1 MTLHVSI
8 NPRVL
13 RWAIERTGL
22 SVENLSQKPCL
33 ADLPAW
39 ISGDSEPTLNEAE
52 ALAKAARIP
61 FGYLLL
67 DEPTE
72 DAIDLPDFR
81 ARDGHELPGPSLN
94 LEEILEES
102 SWRLSWYAEHA
113 IEVPQLLG
121 SAGLEDSPEEAAQSA
136 ARTLRW
142 STESLHNP
150 RNALDQLADLI
161 EDAGMLVMRSATPS
175 SYTRQP
181 LSTEEFSGFTLVEE
195 GFALVFINA
204 AATSTAQLFALA
216 HQLGQVVL
224 GEPGMSGD
232 GSWHPVERWCH
243 CFAAELLGTETQALE
258 DLMDEQSP
266 SPSSGNHTD
275 VFELSQEAG
284 DFRYATRIRLGRRF
298 LESVV
303 EAARSGALFQSDA
316 AALLGVQHA
325 SAFQE
330 LMDFGLEVA

>member
-13 RWAIERTGL
+13 RWAIERTEL

-39 ISGDSEPTLNEAE
+39 ISGDIEPTLNEAE

-72 DAIDLPDFR
+72 HAIDLPDFC

-113 IEVPQLLG
+113 VEAPQLLG
-121 SAGLEDSPEEAAQSA
+121 SVELNDSPEEAAHIA
-136 ARTLRW
+136 ARTLQRP
-142 STESLHNP
+142 TESLHNP
-150 RNALDQLADLI
+150 RNVLDQLADLI
-161 EDAGMLVMRSATPS
+161 EDAGVLVMRSATPS
-175 SYTRQP
+175 SDTCQS
-181 LSTEEFSGFTLVEE
+181 LSADEFSGFTLIED
-195 GFALVFINA
+195 GFALIFINTA
-204 AATSTAQLFALA
+204 ARSTAQLFALA
-216 HQLGQVVL
+216 RQLGHVVL
-224 GEPGMSGD
+224 GEPGISGY
-232 GSWHPVERWCH
+232 GSGHPVERWCH
-243 CFAAELLGTETQALE
+243 RFATELLRTETQVLE
-258 DLMDEQSP
+258 DLTDEQSP
-266 SPSSGNHTD
+266 RPSSGNHTD
-275 VFELSQEAG
+275 AAGLSHEAE
-284 DFRYATRIRLGRRF
+284 DFRYATRSRLGRRF

-303 EAARSGALFQSDA
+303 EAARSGALFQRDA
-316 AALLGVQHA
+316 ARLLGVQQA
-325 SAFQE
+325 LAFQE

>member
-22 SVENLSQKPCL
+22 GVEDLSQQPCL
-33 ADLPAW
+33 ADLASW
-39 ISGDSEPTLNEAE
+39 VSGDSQPTLIEAE

-72 DAIDLPDFR
+72 HAIDLPDFR
-81 ARDGHELPGPSLN
+81 ARDGQELPGVSLD

-113 IEVPQLLG
+113 VEAPQLLG
-121 SAGLEDSPEEAAQSA
+121 SAGLSVSPEAAAQSA

-150 RNALDQLADLI
+150 RNLLDQLADLI
-161 EDAGMLVMRSATPS
+161 EDAGVLVMRSATPS
-175 SYTRQP
+175 SDTRQP
-181 LSTEEFSGFTLVEE
+181 FSGFTLVED
-195 GFALVFINA
+195 GFALIFINA
-204 AATSTAQLFALA
+204 TARSTGQLFALA
-216 HQLGQVVL
+216 HQLGHVVL
-224 GEPGMSGD
+224 GEAGISSD
-232 GSWHPVERWCH
+232 GSGHPVERWCQR
-243 CFAAELLGTETQALE
+243 FAAELLQTQTLAFN
-258 DLMDEQSP
+258 DMMDEHSPRSP
-266 SPSSGNHTD
+266 SGNPAD
-275 VFELSQEAG
+275 AVGLSYEAE

-303 EAARSGALFQSDA
+303 EAARSGALFQRDA
-316 AALLGVQHA
+316 ARLLGVQQA
-325 SAFQE
+325 SALQG
-330 LMDFGLEVA
+330 LMDCGLEVT

>member
-13 RWAIERTGL
+13 RWAIERTEL
-22 SVENLSQKPCL
+22 TVKDLSQKPCL
-33 ADLPAW
+33 ADLTSW
-39 ISGDSEPTLNEAE
+39 VSGDSEPTLIEAE

-72 DAIDLPDFR
+72 HAIDLPDFR
-81 ARDGHELPGPSLN
+81 TRDGQELPGVSLD
-94 LEEILEES
+94 LEELLEES

-113 IEVPQLLG
+113 VDSPQLLD

-161 EDAGMLVMRSATPS
+161 EDAGVLVMRSATPS
-175 SYTRQP
+175 SDTRQP
-181 LSTEEFSGFTLVEE
+181 FSGFTLVED
-195 GFALVFINA
+195 GFALVLINA
-204 AATSTAQLFALA
+204 AARSTAQLFALA
-216 HQLGQVVL
+216 HHLGHVVL
-224 GEPGMSGD
+224 GEPGISGD
-232 GSWHPVERWCH
+232 GSGHPVERWCH
-243 CFAAELLGTETQALE
+243 RFAAELLGTETQAAE
-258 DLMDEQSP
+258 DLIDEHNPRSP
-266 SPSSGNHTD
+266 SGNHTD
-275 VFELSQEAG
+275 AVGLSHEAE
-284 DFRYATRIRLGRRF
+284 DFRYAIRIRLGRRF
-298 LESVV
+298 LQSVV
-303 EAARSGALFQSDA
+303 GAARSRSLFQRDA
-316 AALLGVQHA
+316 ARLLGVQEA
-325 SAFQE
+325 SALQE

>member
-13 RWAIERTGL
+13 RWAVERTEL
-22 SVENLSQKPCL
+22 TVKDLSQKPCL
-33 ADLPAW
+33 ADLGSW
-39 ISGDSEPTLNEAE
+39 VSGDSQPTLIEAE

-72 DAIDLPDFR
+72 HAIDLPDFR
-81 ARDGHELPGPSLN
+81 ARDGQERPGVSLD
-94 LEEILEES
+94 LEEILEAS

-113 IEVPQLLG
+113 VETPQLLG
-121 SAGLEDSPEEAAQSA
+121 SAGFKDSPEAAAQSA

-142 STESLHNP
+142 PTESLHNP
-150 RNALDQLADLI
+150 RDVMDQLADLI
-161 EDAGMLVMRSATPS
+161 EDAGVLVMRGDI
-175 SYTRQP
+175 RQP
-181 LSTEEFSGFTLVEE
+181 FSSFTLVED
-195 GFALVFINA
+195 GFALIFINA

-216 HQLGQVVL
+216 HQLGHVVL
-224 GEPGMSGD
+224 DEPGISGD
-232 GSWHPVERWCH
+232 GSGHPVERWCH
-243 CFAAELLGTETQALE
+243 RFAAELLGTEALVLE
-258 DLMDEQSP
+258 DLMDEHSP
-266 SPSSGNHTD
+266 RPSSDYPADAVG
-275 VFELSQEAG
+275 LSHEAE

-303 EAARSGALFQSDA
+303 EAARAGALFQRNA
-316 AALLGVQHA
+316 ARLLGVQQA

-330 LMDFGLEVA
+330 LMDCGLEVA

>member
-22 SVENLSQKPCL
+22 GVEELSQQPCL
-33 ADLPAW
+33 ADLASW
-39 ISGDSEPTLNEAE
+39 VSGGSEPTLNEAE

-72 DAIDLPDFR
+72 HAIDLPDFR
-81 ARDGHELPGPSLN
+81 ARDGQERPGLSLD
-94 LEEILEES
+94 LEEVLEES

-113 IEVPQLLG
+113 VDSPQLLG

-142 STESLHNP
+142 STESVHNP
-150 RNALDQLADLI
+150 QILLDQLADLI
-161 EDAGMLVMRSATPS
+161 EDAGVLVMRSA
-175 SYTRQP
+175 TRQP

-195 GFALVFINA
+195 GFALIFINA
-204 AATSTAQLFALA
+204 AARSTAQLFALA
-216 HQLGQVVL
+216 HQLGHVVL
-224 GEPGMSGD
+224 GEPGISGN
-232 GSWHPVERWCH
+232 GSAHPVERWCH
-243 CFAAELLGTETQALE
+243 RFAAELLQTQTLAFN
-258 DLMDEQSP
+258 DLMDERSAHPP
-266 SPSSGNHTD
+266 SDHHAD
-275 VFELSQEAG
+275 AVALSHEAE
-284 DFRYATRIRLGRRF
+284 DFRYATRIHLGRRF
-298 LESVV
+298 LQSVV
-303 EAARSGALFQSDA
+303 EAARSGALFQRDA
-316 AALLGVQHA
+316 ARLLGVQQA

-330 LMDFGLEVA
+330 LMDFSLEVA

>member
-22 SVENLSQKPCL
+22 GVEDLSQKPSL
-33 ADLPAW
+33 ADLASW
-39 ISGDSEPTLNEAE
+39 VSGGSEPSLNEAE

-72 DAIDLPDFR
+72 HAIDLPDFR
-81 ARDGHELPGPSLN
+81 ARDGQELPGVSLD
-94 LEEILEES
+94 LEEVLEES

-113 IEVPQLLG
+113 LEAPQLLG
-121 SAGLEDSPEEAAQSA
+121 SAGFEDSPEAAAQIT

-142 STESLHNP
+142 STESM
-150 RNALDQLADLI
+150 RNTQILLDQLADLI
-161 EDAGMLVMRSATPS
+161 EDAGVLVMRSA
-175 SYTRQP
+175 TRQP
-181 LSTEEFSGFTLVEE
+181 LSTEEFSGFTLVEDD
-195 GFALVFINA
+195 FALIFINA
-204 AATSTAQLFALA
+204 AAKRTAQLFALA
-216 HQLGQVVL
+216 HQLGHVVL
-224 GEPGMSGD
+224 GEAGISGD
-232 GSWHPVERWCH
+232 GSGHPVERWCH
-243 CFAAELLGTETQALE
+243 RFAAELLGTEAMALE
-258 DLMDEQSP
+258 DLMDEHSP
-266 SPSSGNHTD
+266 RPPSGPHTD
-275 VFELSQEAG
+275 AVGLIHEAG

-303 EAARSGALFQSDA
+303 EAARAGALFQRDA
-316 AALLGVQHA
+316 ARLLGVQQA

-330 LMDFGLEVA
+330 LMDFALEAS